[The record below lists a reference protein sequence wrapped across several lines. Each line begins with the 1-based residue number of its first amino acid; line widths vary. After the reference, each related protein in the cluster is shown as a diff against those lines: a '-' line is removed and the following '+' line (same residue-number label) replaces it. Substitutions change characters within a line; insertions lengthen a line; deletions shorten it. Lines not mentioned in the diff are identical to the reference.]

1 VSASVDVGRL
11 PEHVYD
17 HRALVVWANLG
28 LIAIESTTFAMA
40 FWSYFYYRMIARE
53 WPPAGLA
60 LPDLRWGIAN
70 VAVLLASCIPFRIAE
85 KEASKGPAGDKRR
98 IVGGLAVNLLFGLAF
113 VALRALEFRGLG
125 FRWSVNAYASANWG
139 ILVLHGGD
147 TLAAVIETAVVLAVF
162 VLTPPK
168 EKDFTDVRADAFFW
182 YFLVAA
188 GIASAAVVYGAPRLL

>member
-1 VSASVDVGRL
+1 VSAEVDVARL

-40 FWSYFYYRMIARE
+40 FWSYFYYRMTARE
-53 WPPAGLA
+53 WPPPGMP
-60 LPDLRWGIAN
+60 LPDLRFGIAN
-70 VAVLLASCIPFRIAE
+70 VAVLLVSCIPFRIAE
-85 KEASKGPAGDKRR
+85 REASKGPGARR
-98 IVGGLAVNLLFGLAF
+98 GRIRAGLAANLLFGAAF
-113 VALRALEFRGLG
+113 IALRAFEFRGLG
-125 FRWSVNAYASANWG
+125 CRWSANAYASINWA

-147 TLAAVIETAVVLAVF
+147 TLAAVIETGVVLAVF
-162 VLTPPK
+162 VLGPVK

-188 GIASAAVVYGAPRLL
+188 GVAGAAVVYAAPRLL